1 MGAWGPALFSD
12 DLACDARDEYRRLI
26 EDGTADEE
34 ARRHLLDAYAETLD
48 DPEDGPVFWLALAVT
63 QSKVGRLDPMVRD
76 RALRIVERGEGLSA
90 WADAGAAVLS
100 RRRAVLDKVRSQLTG
115 PQPERR
121 RLRPPWRHVTDL
133 SPGTVLA
140 YRDPVGDDALLR
152 VARVSDDRFGVLPIV
167 SVMAQRGEVPSF
179 PTPPVVRVWV
189 FRRKDPD
196 YRDAG
201 FRVLEGRLDVRPGDE
216 SIEPLAETHWEALAR
231 SLG

>member
-12 DLACDARDEYRRLI
+12 DLACDVRDEYRRLI

-216 SIEPLAETHWEALAR
+216 SVEPLAETHWEALAR